1 MVVVQ
6 KRYPLH
12 PACKLFPILGDV
24 ELRELADDI
33 KVNGL
38 HNPIVLLDGKI
49 LDGRNRHA
57 ACKIANVEPSF
68 ENWKGK
74 GSPVE
79 WVISQ
84 NLMRRHL
91 TASQRA
97 VIALDILP
105 MLEKEAKERQR
116 LSSGRGKKVAQE
128 CATSNGKASEAAARI
143 VRSSARYVEM
153 VKEISKQS
161 PELVDR
167 IRSGELNVLE
177 AKRMAGHEVR
187 RNGWKRRRTNP
198 TTDDISRVIVGDCMK
213 LIPTL
218 EDSLVGLVLTSPPYA
233 EQRRGQY
240 KGVAEADY
248 ADWTVRWMGSLWDKL
263 ADNASVLIVIR
274 PHLKLGVISDYVLL
288 TRLALR
294 EDGWF
299 ENEELIWLK
308 PDAPPLGS
316 TKRPRR
322 TWESILWFSKSPQP
336 YCDLTACGKESNR
349 LGFDGSI
356 RFGLGDGQPVHGGQ
370 NFEMRNGTSR
380 CSDVFVAPVGTIEK
394 GIDHPAI
401 FPESLAEQLIL
412 TFSRDDDLVL
422 DCFCGAGSTLCAA
435 KRHSREYMGFDRSKK
450 YVKIAL
456 NRLAEINV

>member
-1 MVVVQ
+1 MA
-6 KRYPLH
+6 KTRYPLH
-12 PACKLFPILGDV
+12 PACKLFPKLGDV
-24 ELRELADDI
+24 ELRELANDLRA
-33 KVNGL
+33 NGL
-38 HNPIVLLDGKI
+38 QNPIVLLDGKI

-57 ACKIANVEPSF
+57 ACKLAKVKPRF
-68 ENWKGK
+68 EEWKGD

-97 VIALDILP
+97 VVAIDLLP
-105 MLEKEAKERQR
+105 LLEKEAKQRQR
-116 LSSGRGKKVAQE
+116 KSNSYRQNGRSAHL
-128 CATSNGKASEAAARI
+128 CADRNGTGRASEAAARI

-187 RNGWKRRRTNP
+187 RNGRKRKRTKP
-198 TTDDISRVIVGDCMK
+198 SKDDMSRVIVGDCMK

-218 EDSLVGLVLTSPPYA
+218 EDGSVGLVLTSPPYA
-233 EQRRGQY
+233 DQRAGHY
-240 KGVAEADY
+240 EGVAEEDY
-248 ADWTVRWMGSLWDKL
+248 ADWTVKWMGSLWDKL
-263 ADNASVLIVIR
+263 ADDASVLIVIR
-274 PHLKLGVISDYVLL
+274 PHLKRGVISDYVLR

-294 EDGWF
+294 EDGWC

-322 TWESILWFSKSPQP
+322 T
-336 YCDLTACGKESNR
+336 
-349 LGFDGSI
+349 
-356 RFGLGDGQPVHGGQ
+356 
-370 NFEMRNGTSR
+370 
-380 CSDVFVAPVGTIEK
+380 
-394 GIDHPAI
+394 
-401 FPESLAEQLIL
+401 
-412 TFSRDDDLVL
+412 
-422 DCFCGAGSTLCAA
+422 
-435 KRHSREYMGFDRSKK
+435 
-450 YVKIAL
+450 
-456 NRLAEINV
+456 